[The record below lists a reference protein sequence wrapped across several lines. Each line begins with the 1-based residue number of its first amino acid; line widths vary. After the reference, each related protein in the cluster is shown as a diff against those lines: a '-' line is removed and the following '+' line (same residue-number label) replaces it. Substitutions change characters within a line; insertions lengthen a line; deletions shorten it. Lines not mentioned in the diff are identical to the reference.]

1 MRVLIGIVLFKSKT
15 PLSLILLKSNIM
27 KKLFPIIALIAIIGL
42 AVFTLMPQNQSA
54 PTFQIQNLQG
64 KTISNANLQNRVTL
78 INFWFPTCPG
88 CVSEMPKLIKMA
100 HDYQGKDFQILG
112 IAVPMPN
119 PADSLEGVKTY
130 AAQAQI
136 PFDVMFDADKST
148 VNKFVKTEL
157 YPTSVLINKRG
168 EVLKTFVGEPD
179 FKQLYL
185 EVDAELAK

>member
-1 MRVLIGIVLFKSKT
+1 
-15 PLSLILLKSNIM
+15 M
-27 KKLFPIIALIAIIGL
+27 KKLFPILTLAAIIGL
-42 AVFTLMPQNQSA
+42 AVFALMPKNQSA
-54 PTFQIQNLQG
+54 PAFQIQDLQG
-64 KTISNANLQNRVTL
+64 KTVSNADLENRVTL

-112 IAVPMPN
+112 IAVPTPN
-119 PADSLEGVKTY
+119 PADSLDGVKTY
-130 AAQAQI
+130 AAKAKI
-136 PFDVMFDADKST
+136 PFNVMFDADKTT
-148 VNKFVKTEL
+148 VKKFVKTEL

-179 FKQLYL
+179 FQQLYA